1 VKVDTGIIIG
11 MNVLYELLRKV
22 IEIFT
27 VSSKIIHNIDNRSKL
42 ERARDFFL
50 NENEA
55 FMQKNEP
62 S

>member
-1 VKVDTGIIIG
+1 

-42 ERARDFFL
+42 ERAREFFL